1 MPLTILA
8 AASAAVQA
16 IQQGCDLYKE
26 YKGVVL
32 KAKETFDEAKENIEE
47 VIGLWGFI
55 KSKLFPNS
63 KEKEVIPSV
72 VSLVGSKSKSNN
84 NKKNRQQQ
92 PPKSELT
99 ITTSLIENLKVFFR
113 CLEQLEAKVREAE
126 EASLDE
132 SANYLESAINI
143 EYAMSEVQKLQKQI
157 RETMVYQS
165 PMELGDL
172 YNKVVTRVGLIK
184 EQQEVAHLLKLRK
197 RRDEQWRQQRM
208 LSKVRHRI
216 AMVVVMVLIVLETWG
231 LIAAL
236 LLARQPMLVS

>member
-55 KSKLFPNS
+55 KSKLFPS
-63 KEKEVIPSV
+63 ASIEKEVIPSV
-72 VSLVGSKSKSNN
+72 SGLVGVNKKSNN
-84 NKKNRQQQ
+84 KQ

-216 AMVVVMVLIVLETWG
+216 AMVVVMGLIVLETWG

-236 LLARQPMLVS
+236 FLARQPMLVS

>member
-16 IQQGCDLYKE
+16 IQQGCELYKE

-32 KAKETFDEAKENIEE
+32 KTKETFDEAKENIEE
-47 VIGLWGFI
+47 VIGFWGFI

-72 VSLVGSKSKSNN
+72 VNLVGSKKNNNN
-84 NKKNRQQQ
+84 NKQQ

-216 AMVVVMVLIVLETWG
+216 AMVVVMALIVLETWG

>member
-72 VSLVGSKSKSNN
+72 VNLAGSNKNKSK
-84 NKKNRQQQ
+84 QQ

-172 YNKVVTRVGLIK
+172 YNKVVTRVGIIK

-216 AMVVVMVLIVLETWG
+216 AMVVVMALIVLETWG

>member
-32 KAKETFDEAKENIEE
+32 KAKETFDEAKEHVEE
-47 VIGLWGFI
+47 VVGLWGFI

-63 KEKEVIPSV
+63 IEKEVIPSV
-72 VSLVGSKSKSNN
+72 SGPVGSGKKTN
-84 NKKNRQQQ
+84 NKQQ

-172 YNKVVTRVGLIK
+172 YNKVVTRVGVIK

>member
-1 MPLTILA
+1 MPLTIIA

-72 VSLVGSKSKSNN
+72 VNLAGRYKNN
-84 NKKNRQQQ
+84 NNRQQ

-172 YNKVVTRVGLIK
+172 YNKVVTRVGVIK

-216 AMVVVMVLIVLETWG
+216 AMIVVMVLIIFTILKR
-231 LIAAL
+231 IL
-236 LLARQPMLVS
+236 LQLVCTTTITNYWL

>member
-32 KAKETFDEAKENIEE
+32 KAKETFEEAKENIEE
-47 VIGLWGFI
+47 VIDLWGFI

-72 VSLVGSKSKSNN
+72 VNLVGSKKNN
-84 NKKNRQQQ
+84 NNNRQQQ

-126 EASLDE
+126 EDSLDE

>member
-55 KSKLFPNS
+55 KSKLFPS
-63 KEKEVIPSV
+63 VSIEKEVIPSV
-72 VSLVGSKSKSNN
+72 SGLVGV
-84 NKKNRQQQ
+84 NKNKNKQR

-216 AMVVVMVLIVLETWG
+216 AMVVVMALIVLETWG

>member
-16 IQQGCDLYKE
+16 IQQGCELYKE

-32 KAKETFDEAKENIEE
+32 KAKDTFDEAKEHIEE
-47 VIGLWGFI
+47 VVGLWGFI
-55 KSKLFPNS
+55 KSKLFKS
-63 KEKEVIPSV
+63 SIEKEVIPSV
-72 VSLVGSKSKSNN
+72 GLVVVGSGK
-84 NKKNRQQQ
+84 NKNKQQL

-113 CLEQLEAKVREAE
+113 CLEQLETKVREAE

-132 SANYLESAINI
+132 NANYLESAINI
-143 EYAMSEVQKLQKQI
+143 EYALSEVQKLQKLI

-165 PMELGDL
+165 PAELGDL
-172 YNKVVTRVGLIK
+172 YTKVVTRVGVIK
-184 EQQEVAHLLKLRK
+184 EQQEVAHLIKLRN
-197 RRDEQWRQQRM
+197 RRDEQWRHQRM

-216 AMVVVMVLIVLETWG
+216 AMVVVMVLVVLETWG

-236 LLARQPMLVS
+236 LLARQPMSAS

>member
-55 KSKLFPNS
+55 KSNPS
-63 KEKEVIPSV
+63 VSIEKEVIPSV
-72 VSLVGSKSKSNN
+72 SGLVVGVN
-84 NKKNRQQQ
+84 NKKTNNKQ

-216 AMVVVMVLIVLETWG
+216 AMVVVMALIVLETWG

>member
-72 VSLVGSKSKSNN
+72 VSLVGSKKNNNN
-84 NKKNRQQQ
+84 NKKQQ

-126 EASLDE
+126 EDSLDE

>member
-72 VSLVGSKSKSNN
+72 VNLVGSKKNNNN
-84 NKKNRQQQ
+84 NKKQQ

-126 EASLDE
+126 EDSLDE

>member
-55 KSKLFPNS
+55 KSKLFPS
-63 KEKEVIPSV
+63 VSIEKEVIPSV
-72 VSLVGSKSKSNN
+72 GGLVGVNKKSNN
-84 NKKNRQQQ
+84 KQ

-216 AMVVVMVLIVLETWG
+216 AMVVVMGLIVLETWG

>member
-32 KAKETFDEAKENIEE
+32 KAKETFEEAKENIEE

-72 VSLVGSKSKSNN
+72 VSLVGSKKNNNN
-84 NKKNRQQQ
+84 NKKQQ

-126 EASLDE
+126 EDSLDE

>member
-32 KAKETFDEAKENIEE
+32 KAKETFEETKENIEE

-72 VSLVGSKSKSNN
+72 VSLVGSKNN
-84 NKKNRQQQ
+84 NNRQQQ

-143 EYAMSEVQKLQKQI
+143 EYALSEVQKLQKRI

-172 YNKVVTRVGLIK
+172 YNKVVTRVGIIK

>member
-55 KSKLFPNS
+55 KSKLFPS
-63 KEKEVIPSV
+63 VSIEKEVIPSV
-72 VSLVGSKSKSNN
+72 SGLVGV
-84 NKKNRQQQ
+84 NKNKNKQ

-216 AMVVVMVLIVLETWG
+216 AMVVVMALIVLETWG